1 MQYYDFHTHRR
12 EQTPDVTAIVNV
24 TAREPWTGLAHV
36 SVGVHPWEVTER
48 WREQVDEVRRVARR
62 PEVVCIG
69 ECGLDKVRGGEWEWQ
84 MQCFEAQMVL
94 ARELRL
100 PVVVHCVRAVD
111 ELLRLRRGFEDVPM
125 VFHGFRGKP
134 QLAAQLLRSGIGL
147 SFGPQFN
154 AESLRVAFGHGQFWL
169 ETDDTDVP
177 IEEVYER
184 ASSALSISP
193 TDLPVPGTAWFRA
206 I

>member
-1 MQYYDFHTHRR
+1 MKYFDFHTHRR
-12 EQTPDVTAIVNV
+12 QQREGVTAIVCV
-24 TAREPWTGLAHV
+24 GTDASFDGLPNV
-36 SVGVHPWEVTER
+36 SVGLHPWQVGTNWAAEVEAVRRLATR
-48 WREQVDEVRRVARR
+48 SEVRM
-62 PEVVCIG
+62 IG
-69 ECGLDKVRGGEWEWQ
+69 ECGLDRLRPNFDLQ
-84 MQCFEAQMVL
+84 QAAFEAQLRL
-94 ARELRL
+94 ARALRL

-134 QLAAQLLRSGIGL
+134 QQAAQLLRSGIGL

-154 AESLRVAFGHGQFWL
+154 VESLRVAFGQGQFCL

-193 TDLPVPGTAWFRA
+193 TDLPVPGTTCFGA